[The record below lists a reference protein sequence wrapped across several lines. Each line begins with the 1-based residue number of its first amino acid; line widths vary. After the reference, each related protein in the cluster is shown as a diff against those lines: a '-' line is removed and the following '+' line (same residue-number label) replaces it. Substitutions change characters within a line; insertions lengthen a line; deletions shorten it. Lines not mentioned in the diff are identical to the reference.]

1 MQKSF
6 IMLWRTWRC
15 QQEMVGCHK
24 MWRLTATVERHIE
37 ILLPTD
43 CVPPAFKLFPW
54 PDNSR
59 WQCRHVTHDTWHAA
73 RWRRV
78 SYQQC
83 QCQCYRFP
91 VTRLP
96 VTYYTLHFSRAWPY
110 HWNPSVIWS
119 DVNCVL
125 VYLHPPT
132 ASNHVIWVSS
142 YFKCHNGF
150 LITMFKN
157 VI

>member
-73 RWRRV
+73 RWRGV

-96 VTYYTLHFSRAWPY
+96 VTYYTLHFSRDLTIEIRVSY
-110 HWNPSVIWS
+110 GLMLIVCWS
-119 DVNCVL
+119 TCTL
-125 VYLHPPT
+125 QLPPT
-132 ASNHVIWVSS
+132 TSFECLHTS
-142 YFKCHNGF
+142 
-150 LITMFKN
+150 N
-157 VI
+157 VIMASW

>member
-24 MWRLTATVERHIE
+24 MWRLTSTVERHIE

-43 CVPPAFKLFPW
+43 CVCPAFKLFPW

-59 WQCRHVTHDTWHAA
+59 WQCRHVTRDTVAESKLPA
-73 RWRRV
+73 MPMPMLP
-78 SYQQC
+78 
-83 QCQCYRFP
+83 FP
-91 VTRLP
+91 RNTATGYILYVTLLP
-96 VTYYTLHFSRAWPY
+96 WPY

-125 VYLHPPT
+125 AYLHPTT